1 MMSACAVCTSGL
13 GKQIIPPTLNYFVL
27 CCPLQLEESNRT
39 LTVDVA
45 NLANEKE
52 ELNNQ
57 LKEMQ
62 QRASLLFLL
71 YCINSAPD
79 SLKLPISPCFLSLFG
94 ISKNASFLPSFHP
107 SSSCL
112 SLSI

>member
-1 MMSACAVCTSGL
+1 MTSACAVCTSGL
-13 GKQIIPPTLNYFVL
+13 GKQIIFPILNSFVL
-27 CCPLQLEESNRT
+27 FCPLQLEESNRT

-52 ELNNQ
+52 DLNNQ

-62 QRASLLFLL
+62 QRECLLFLL
-71 YCINSAPD
+71 YCINYTPY
-79 SLKLPISPCFLSLFG
+79 SLNLPLSPCVLLLFG
-94 ISKNASFLPSFHP
+94 ISKNASFLSSFRP
-107 SSSCL
+107 SSNCL